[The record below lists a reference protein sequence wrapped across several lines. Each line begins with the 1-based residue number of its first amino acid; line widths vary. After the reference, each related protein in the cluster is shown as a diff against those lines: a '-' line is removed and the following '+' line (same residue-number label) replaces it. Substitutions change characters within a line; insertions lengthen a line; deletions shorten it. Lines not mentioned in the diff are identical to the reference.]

1 MSSDSDLAPKKS
13 ELGIKFKC
21 TCYPITSCAPQRYY
35 WIQRGE
41 DQKLITRSRAFDEL
55 LLSAIDEALS
65 SLGESAKQSI
75 YFHIETSHVTRSKI
89 PENLQEFQAGLEK
102 IFGVGARFIEILIMK
117 NLYAKIGQPL
127 RMEKSDQLEF
137 VEYVN
142 AAKQSFLKK
151 HHEVEA
157 VES

>member
-1 MSSDSDLAPKKS
+1 LTTKS
-13 ELGIKFKC
+13 K
-21 TCYPITSCAPQRYY
+21 
-35 WIQRGE
+35 
-41 DQKLITRSRAFDEL
+41 AFDEL

-75 YFHIETSHVTRSKI
+75 YFHIETSNVTRNKI
-89 PENLQEFQAGLEK
+89 SENLQGFQGGLER

-127 RMEKSDQLEF
+127 IVEKSDQLEF
-137 VEYVN
+137 IEYVN
-142 AAKQSFLKK
+142 AAKQSFLKNY
-151 HHEVEA
+151 HEAKA